1 VFVALRRKVRGPG
14 TEVFP
19 GFTDVLEIGTGSL
32 ATVYR
37 AREVD
42 TNRQVALKLLNV
54 RDASPRALESFQR
67 ESMALGAL
75 SAHPNIVT
83 LFRTFPVSDGRP
95 VLVLELCS
103 YAVSD
108 RLRGG
113 AQLPV
118 PEAVSIGIKVAGALE
133 TAHRAQILHRD
144 VKPQNV
150 LVTEFGEPA
159 LADFGVAMLQSS
171 TQTTAGLFDFTTLH
185 AAPEL
190 LEGGETSAATD
201 VYELASTL
209 YQLIMG
215 QSAFLS
221 YDGES
226 PASVI
231 LRILRDPVQPVS
243 ADGVPV
249 ALSDLLIWAMSK
261 DKDHRP
267 PTAAE
272 FAVEL
277 AEIETAQ
284 GWPRT
289 QFLIRDTAHGVGG
302 GLGTITRMPERP
314 VPAPPPAAVAA
325 PATMRTPAVPP
336 ASILPP
342 VSPVPAASVPVV
354 LPWTEATSAEPSWT
368 EPTWADQARSEP
380 TWSAPR
386 APLPPSDDLPPH
398 EPVTPEPLAPE
409 PIPEPIVLQSVL
421 PEPIAV
427 AHPVVPAAAEPSV
440 PEAPELD
447 WRAAATRRRRTPP
460 AHAAP
465 SEPLGVERKPAAA
478 VPAHATEPPVT
489 EAPAAA
495 YDAPPTAV
503 ERLSARSGSL
513 DAAWAPPPIEAFAA
527 PAPDPPQVVAPPPSA
542 PYPLRAPRP
551 PMPVSSLPG
560 RSAWTAP
567 PPPPLLPSQPPLPPQ
582 RPLPPRDGL
591 AAEVPV
597 APAEVPAPA
606 EVRAPAEEP
615 DLLPWPEPLWT
626 DIAAAVPQSA
636 LPPEAAP
643 AAPPAPRQEA
653 AVSYPIPPAGVSPL
667 PDQGAFGALAAALRV
682 PRPGRLQQF
691 GGDIQIDP
699 LSLRRRLR
707 LHAGMSALTVDD
719 RRVSMRVGVKRSR
732 IPWTDV
738 LGFEPR
744 VEAVDHEGVASGSLI
759 AMTTLGP
766 VELPATRGSLAEV
779 RYAHAMLDAYR
790 ARAQLAQ
797 RAR

>member
-1 VFVALRRKVRGPG
+1 MQDSREVIVALRRKTRAAS

-19 GFTDVLEIGTGSL
+19 GFTDVFEIGTGSL

-37 AREVD
+37 AREID
-42 TNRQVALKLLNV
+42 TNRHVALKLLNV

-67 ESMALGAL
+67 ESIALGAL

-83 LFRTFPVSDGRP
+83 LFRTFPVPDGRP

-103 YAVSD
+103 YAISD

-113 AQLPV
+113 SQLPV
-118 PEAVSIGIKVAGALE
+118 QEAVAIAVKVAGALE

-144 VKPQNV
+144 VKPQNI

-190 LEGGETSAATD
+190 LEGGATSAATD

-209 YQLIMG
+209 YQLIVG
-215 QSAFLS
+215 QSAFRS

-231 LRILRDPVQPVS
+231 LRILRDPVQPVV
-243 ADGVPV
+243 AEGVPV

-277 AEIETAQ
+277 SAIETDQ

-289 QFLIRDTAHGVGG
+289 QFLIRDTANGAGG
-302 GLGTITRMPERP
+302 GPNTITRMPDRP
-314 VPAPPPAAVAA
+314 VL
-325 PATMRTPAVPP
+325 AVPP
-336 ASILPP
+336 AAAA
-342 VSPVPAASVPVV
+342 PAAAAPMPVV
-354 LPWTEATSAEPSWT
+354 LPWIAPTPAEPTWT
-368 EPTWADQARSEP
+368 EPTRIEPTSVEPTSTEPTPSEPTPVEPTATEPSWSQPTWSEP
-380 TWSAPR
+380 TWSAPS
-386 APLPPSDDLPPH
+386 APVQPADGPPPVELVAP
-398 EPVTPEPLAPE
+398 EPVAEPVAPE
-409 PIPEPIVLQSVL
+409 PIAEPVAPEPVAESVV
-421 PEPIAV
+421 PEPGP
-427 AHPVVPAAAEPSV
+427 PVGLEP
-440 PEAPELD
+440 D
-447 WRAAATRRRRTPP
+447 WRALAARRRGSPP

-465 SEPLGVERKPAAA
+465 SSDDRLKDD
-478 VPAHATEPPVT
+478 
-489 EAPAAA
+489 APAAVLEVP
-495 YDAPPTAV
+495 APQVAHRPAAGSPEAV
-503 ERLSARSGSL
+503 
-513 DAAWAPPPIEAFAA
+513 WAPPPAGVPAPSA
-527 PAPDPPQVVAPPPSA
+527 PAPEPPPLAPPPPSESV
-542 PYPLRAPRP
+542 PYPLRPPRP
-551 PMPVSSLPG
+551 PMPVAGLPG
-560 RSAWTAP
+560 RTAWTAP
-567 PPPPLLPSQPPLPPQ
+567 PPPPPTSPPPPPEPPPLPP
-582 RPLPPRDGL
+582 R
-591 AAEVPV
+591 AEVP
-597 APAEVPAPA
+597 PAVPVRSPEPA
-606 EVRAPAEEP
+606 DAL
-615 DLLPWPEPLWT
+615 DLLPWPEPQWT
-626 DIAAAVPQSA
+626 EIDTGVPHSV
-636 LPPEAAP
+636 PPAEP
-643 AAPPAPRQEA
+643 PVAPPTPGPGPE
-653 AVSYPIPPAGVSPL
+653 VSYPIPPAGMPAL
-667 PDQGAFGALAAALRV
+667 PDQDTFGAPAAALRV
-682 PRPGRLQQF
+682 PRPARMQQF

-699 LSLRRRLR
+699 MSLRPRLR
-707 LHAGMSALTVDD
+707 LHAGLSALTVDE
-719 RRVSMRVGVKRSR
+719 RRVSMRVGVKRSK

-744 VEAVDHEGVASGSLI
+744 VERVDDDGVPSGSLI
-759 AMTTLGP
+759 ALTTTGP

-797 RAR
+797 RSR

>member
-1 VFVALRRKVRGPG
+1 L
-14 TEVFP
+14 
-19 GFTDVLEIGTGSL
+19 
-32 ATVYR
+32 
-37 AREVD
+37 
-42 TNRQVALKLLNV
+42 
-54 RDASPRALESFQR
+54 
-67 ESMALGAL
+67 
-75 SAHPNIVT
+75 
-83 LFRTFPVSDGRP
+83 
-95 VLVLELCS
+95 
-103 YAVSD
+103 
-108 RLRGG
+108 LRGG

-144 VKPQNV
+144 VKPQNI

-190 LEGGETSAATD
+190 LEGGATSAATD

-209 YQLIMG
+209 YQLILG
-215 QSAFLS
+215 QSAFRS

-231 LRILRDPVQPVS
+231 LRILRDPVQPVV

-249 ALSDLLIWAMSK
+249 PLSDLLIWAMSK

-289 QFLIRDTAHGVGG
+289 QFLIRDTANGVGG
-302 GLGTITRMPERP
+302 SPGTITRMPERP
-314 VPAPPPAAVAA
+314 VPVPPPVAVAPPAAM
-325 PATMRTPAVPP
+325 PSPPVPP
-336 ASILPP
+336 ARFLPP
-342 VSPVPAASVPVV
+342 VPPLPLAPPVPAASVPAV
-354 LPWTEATSAEPSWT
+354 LPWTDPAPAEPSWT
-368 EPTWADQARSEP
+368 EPAWSEP
-380 TWSAPR
+380 TWSEPTWSGPG
-386 APLPPSDDLPPH
+386 APLPPSEDLPPA
-398 EPVTPEPLAPE
+398 EPVTPEPVAPE
-409 PIPEPIVLQSVL
+409 PVASEPVAS
-421 PEPIAV
+421 EPIA
-427 AHPVVPAAAEPSV
+427 PEPDAADPFV
-440 PEAPELD
+440 PEAGVQPLAPAEVQAPELD
-447 WRAAATRRRRTPP
+447 WRAAAARRRGAPP

-465 SEPLGVERKPAAA
+465 ANEPFDFEPEPAAA
-478 VPAHATEPPVT
+478 VPAYAAEPDPQPEMAPAIESPPTVPPATVAPT
-489 EAPAAA
+489 ETDTPAAA
-495 YDAPPTAV
+495 QDTPAPPV
-503 ERLSARSGSL
+503 ERLPAHSGSL
-513 DAAWAPPPIEAFAA
+513 DAAWSPPTDAPAA
-527 PAPDPPQVVAPPPSA
+527 PAPPSPPRVAAAPPSA

-551 PMPVSSLPG
+551 PMPVASLPG

-567 PPPPLLPSQPPLPPQ
+567 PPPPPLPAQPPPPPQ
-582 RPLPPRDGL
+582 PPPR
-591 AAEVPV
+591 AEVP
-597 APAEVPAPA
+597 PALPV
-606 EVRAPAEEP
+606 APAEEP
-615 DLLPWPEPLWT
+615 DVQPWPEPLWT
-626 DIAAAVPQSA
+626 DTAAAVPASA
-636 LPPEAAP
+636 PPPEPAP
-643 AAPPAPRQEA
+643 VAPPVPSQETD
-653 AVSYPIPPAGVSPL
+653 VSYPIPPAGLSPL
-667 PDQGAFGALAAALRV
+667 PDQGAFGAPAAALRV

-699 LSLRRRLR
+699 LSLPRRLR

-719 RRVSMRVGVKRSR
+719 RRVSMRVGLKRSR

-744 VEAVDHEGVASGSLI
+744 VEAVDDEGVASGSLI
-759 AMTTLGP
+759 AVTTLGP

-797 RAR
+797 RR